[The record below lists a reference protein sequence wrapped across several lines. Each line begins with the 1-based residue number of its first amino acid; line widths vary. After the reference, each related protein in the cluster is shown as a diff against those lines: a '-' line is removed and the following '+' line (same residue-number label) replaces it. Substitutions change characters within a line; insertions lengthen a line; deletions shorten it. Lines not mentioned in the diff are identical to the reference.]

1 MNTRGKVYFTLAGVA
16 CGLVA
21 VIFATGAQPA
31 ALSSPLAFRQGEIRQ
46 VERDFEFTVHT
57 AKPISLGSLETQP
70 DVEQGRSEYV
80 CLELTQADAAAGGTY
95 GERICLGGSNA
106 SVGVTPIADQAG
118 DAAGDGN
125 LMAEVTQ
132 PEPGQTTA
140 RMSLAEL
147 GLPFGEYRFR
157 FISSDGSCSG
167 DPGDGCVDRLP
178 VDGEGDFNL
187 RIPAI
192 VKCKG
197 ATGEEVR
204 YGPRDD
210 RVVALTFDDGPGTST
225 PDILKILKEKR
236 VGATFFLLGDNVKR
250 EPDLVRQI
258 VEQGSEVGNHSMKHD
273 AFPDLADLEATSDT
287 IEEASGVRPCA
298 FRPPYGDVDVPLV
311 SRAKKAGM
319 DTVLWDVD
327 TEDWT
332 DGATVD
338 SVVEGTKLNA
348 QFGSIILMHDGGDRF
363 REITIGALPAVIDE
377 LRAEGYSFD
386 TVSELLGRK
395 ITYQPLGDP

>member
-1 MNTRGKVYFTLAGVA
+1 MSPRGKVYFTLAGVGCA
-16 CGLVA
+16 IVA

-31 ALSSPLAFRQGEIRQ
+31 ALTSPLAFRQGEVRQ

-57 AKPISLGSLETQP
+57 AKPIALGSLETRP
-70 DVEQGRSEYV
+70 EIDQGDSEYV
-80 CLELTQADAAAGGTY
+80 CLELEQADAGEGGTY
-95 GERICLGGSNA
+95 GERLCLGGSNA
-106 SVGVTPIADQAG
+106 SIGVTPIADQTG

-132 PEPGQTTA
+132 PEPGETTA
-140 RMSLAEL
+140 RLPLSEL

-157 FISSDGSCSG
+157 FISSDGSCDG
-167 DPGDGCVDRLP
+167 EPGDGCVDRLP
-178 VDGEGDFNL
+178 ADGEGDFNL

-192 VKCKG
+192 VKCQG
-197 ATGEEVR
+197 VAGDEVR
-204 YGPRDD
+204 YGPRND

-225 PDILKILKEKR
+225 PDILKILKQKR
-236 VGATFFLLGDNVKR
+236 VNATFFLLGVNVQR

-273 AFPDLADLEATSDT
+273 AFPDLADLKSTSDT
-287 IEEASGVRPCA
+287 IEQASGVRPCA
-298 FRPPYGDVDVPLV
+298 FRPPYGDVDAALV
-311 SRAKKAGM
+311 TRAKQAGM

-332 DGATVD
+332 DGATFD

-348 QFGSIILMHDGGDRF
+348 QFGSIILMHDGGDRY
-363 REITIGALPAVIDE
+363 RQVTIEALPAVIDE

-395 ITYQPLGDP
+395 LTYQPLGDP